1 MEDDTGFPVPAG
13 ELRIEVVE
21 REDIEGVEAL
31 VGNNV
36 PESIV
41 EFPGVPVMIGRM
53 IIVDDDARL
62 ETEDTAMLLVDELEL
77 GIEEPGLDTMVG
89 RVS

>member
-13 ELRIEVVE
+13 ELCIEVVE
-21 REDIEGVEAL
+21 REDIEDVEVL

-36 PESIV
+36 PEPIV

-62 ETEDTAMLLVDELEL
+62 ETEDTVMLLVDELEL